1 MEDRLSQFEAMLS
14 AVQREYT
21 DIVSKLEALKA
32 ADKTKTATYR
42 QLLGDKLTLNAILT
56 RYRVYGLLGGTENEA

>member
-14 AVQREYT
+14 AAQREYADT
-21 DIVSKLEALKA
+21 VSKLEALKA

>member
-14 AVQREYT
+14 AVRQEYDDT
-21 DIVSKLEALKA
+21 VRRLEALKA

-56 RYRVYGLLGGTENEA
+56 RYRVYGLLGGTKDEA

>member
-21 DIVSKLEALKA
+21 DTVSKLEELKA

>member
-21 DIVSKLEALKA
+21 DIVSKLEELKA

>member
-14 AVQREYT
+14 AVQREYADT
-21 DIVSKLEALKA
+21 VSKLEELKA

-56 RYRVYGLLGGTENEA
+56 R

>member
-21 DIVSKLEALKA
+21 DTVSKLEALKA